1 MKKVKKNTKSIL
13 PVWGWVVI
21 LILLLQIGKLTY
33 RNDWFKADKT
43 IKNQLDQEKINKII
57 KKLKKESSK

>member
-1 MKKVKKNTKSIL
+1 MKKTKSIL

-21 LILLLQIGKLTY
+21 LILLLQIGKLVY

>member
-1 MKKVKKNTKSIL
+1 MKKTKLIL

-21 LILLLQIGKLTY
+21 LILLLQIGKLAY

-43 IKNQLDQEKINKII
+43 IIKESDQEKINKVI

>member
-1 MKKVKKNTKSIL
+1 MKKAKSIL

-21 LILLLQIGKLTY
+21 LILLLQIGKLAY

-43 IKNQLDQEKINKII
+43 IIKKPDQEKINKVI

>member
-1 MKKVKKNTKSIL
+1 MKKAKSIL

-21 LILLLQIGKLTY
+21 LILLLQIGKLAY

-43 IKNQLDQEKINKII
+43 IIKEPDQEKINKVI